1 MAKKPI
7 VTIPTCK
14 SAMEFGT
21 GYGQPMETIPSSGNY
36 LTSRDFHSCQ
46 EIEIQKGKNSDIKE
60 WQRLES
66 GNSQQLEEL
75 VEDDSSL
82 DEIYLDS

>member
-1 MAKKPI
+1 
-7 VTIPTCK
+7 
-14 SAMEFGT
+14 MEFRT
-21 GYGQPMETIPSSGNY
+21 GYGQTMETIASSGNY
-36 LTSRDFHSCQ
+36 MTSRDLRSSQ
-46 EIEIQKGKNSDIKE
+46 EFEIQKGKNSDIKE